1 MKISLNRKIIGAAI
15 GAVAVAVVAIFFLA
29 IESQQS
35 QIHTQI
41 QIAHNPNLGLVIMPP
56 TQRPTLQEVQNAYS
70 QAASTGIGRSN
81 VYLSWSNIEPAQGK
95 YNWGTS
101 DILMGL
107 NREQHL
113 NVTLYFSVI
122 NNRVFGPFPNWM
134 GKPQLDQKL
143 ENETVTTLD
152 AILSRYYIVDYVIIG
167 GNVDIYFRDH
177 PEEIS
182 KYVDFF
188 NGVYGKLKE
197 KYPNVKFGNWF
208 SLNDIVNHYEKDIVS
223 KLNQGNFVAYSYAPV
238 DLLYYQSKSPD
249 DEGKNLQKMIDLANG
264 KKIALIEV
272 GWSTNKSVNGTKE
285 DQVKFVKIVYDFYRK
300 NQSQFEFLTWYR
312 QYDRPVDTCY
322 NSLNTESGSMFGNEF
337 VLNNTASY
345 LCGTGLIDTDKNP
358 KPAWDELKK
367 QIESSPNS

>member
-1 MKISLNRKIIGAAI
+1 MSKKIIGSAI
-15 GAVAVAVVAIFFLA
+15 GGITASIAITVFFLV
-29 IESQQS
+29 IQPQL
-35 QIHTQI
+35 QPPPPTQA
-41 QIAHNPNLGLVIMPP
+41 AHNPKLGLVVMPP

-81 VYLSWSNIEPAQGK
+81 VYLSWPNIEPIQGK

-113 NVTLYFSVI
+113 NATLYFSVI
-122 NNRVFGPFPNWM
+122 NNRIFGPFPNWM
-134 GKPQLDQKL
+134 DKPQLDQKL

-188 NGVYGKLKE
+188 NAVYGKLKE
-197 KYPNVKFGNWF
+197 KHPNVKFGNWF

-223 KLNQGNFVAYSYAPV
+223 KLNQGDFVAYSYAPV

-322 NSLNTESGSMFGNEF
+322 NSLNTESGSTFGNEF